1 MTDEADVDPA
11 ELEAQ
16 LDQIKEAMGI
26 QERYEGATAQWLLF
40 GVLVAVA
47 AAISQVV
54 YLRELPAYWHGIV
67 WIGLLFGGGL
77 VGFRVLFEGEDGPSF
92 SSEGKPN
99 LWLPFAASYATIFP
113 IQTIAA
119 AFLPDL
125 GYRAETI
132 FTLSLIL
139 VLIGLA
145 YVLLGNA
152 LRAYYIRARDR
163 YAFYAGGI
171 LLVALGTAIPSVE
184 VLRTWGYAVFGAVY
198 FVYAVVTY
206 VVLTRT

>member
-1 MTDEADVDPA
+1 MSDEADVDPA

-16 LDQIKEAMGI
+16 LDHIKEAMGLR
-26 QERYEGATAQWLLF
+26 ERYEGITAQWLLF

-47 AAISQVV
+47 AGVSQVV
-54 YLRELPAYWHGIV
+54 YLRELPGYYHGVV

-77 VGFRVLFEGEDGPSF
+77 VGFRVLFDAEDGPAF

-99 LWLPFAASYATIFP
+99 LWLLFGASYAAIFP
-113 IQTIAA
+113 IQIIVANY
-119 AFLPDL
+119 LPDL
-125 GYRAETI
+125 DYQAETL

-145 YVLLGNA
+145 YVLMGNA

-163 YAFYAGGI
+163 YAFYVGGVLLAG
-171 LLVALGTAIPSVE
+171 LGTAMPYVE
-184 VLRTWGYAVFGAVY
+184 LLREWGYAVFGAVY
-198 FVYAVVTY
+198 LAYAVVTY